1 MRIAFANDHAAAA
14 VRTEILGALA
24 RHGAEVVDFGVDSE
38 DPVDYPDMAEKA
50 VRALQ
55 RGEVDRAVLACG
67 TGLGMSITANK
78 FKGIRCALC
87 TDEYAARM
95 ARAHNDANVLALR
108 GREIESGRN
117 AAVVGVF
124 LDTEYQAGR
133 HQRRLD
139 KVSRIERN
147 ENHTTAPQDAQ
158 RGPDDSGD

>member
-1 MRIAFANDHAAAA
+1 MRIAFANDHAATA
-14 VRTEILGALA
+14 VRAEILQALK
-24 RHGAEVVDFGVDSE
+24 RHGAEVVDFGVDCE

-95 ARAHNDANVLALR
+95 ARARNDANVLALR
-108 GREIESGRN
+108 GREIEPGRN
-117 AAVVGVF
+117 AAVIDVF
-124 LDTEYQAGR
+124 LRTEYQAGR

-139 KVSRIERN
+139 KVSRIEGDEDR
-147 ENHTTAPQDAQ
+147 TTATQDTR
-158 RGPDDSGD
+158 RGPDDSGN